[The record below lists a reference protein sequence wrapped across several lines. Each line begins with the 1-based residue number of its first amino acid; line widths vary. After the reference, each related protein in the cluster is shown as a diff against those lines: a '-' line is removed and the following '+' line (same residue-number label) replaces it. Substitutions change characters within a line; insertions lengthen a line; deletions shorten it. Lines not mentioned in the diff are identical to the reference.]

1 MAQSHLAAPRQF
13 PCNALWD
20 LGKGPKENIEIFV
33 RSSLVKISIAI
44 IIILILF
51 LLTGYTRG
59 VMYGKIDCM

>member
-1 MAQSHLAAPRQF
+1 MLMFFFERGGGG
-13 PCNALWD
+13 N
-20 LGKGPKENIEIFV
+20 LGNEGGPKKNIEIFV
-33 RSSLVKISIAI
+33 RSSFVEISIAI

>member
-33 RSSLVKISIAI
+33 RSLCEHKY
-44 IIILILF
+44 LN
-51 LLTGYTRG
+51 
-59 VMYGKIDCM
+59 C